1 MKQLNNDETI
11 YLIKEIKEKE
21 KEKEKITSLKIENIT
36 LDTKSFLGKSNNK
49 FIFNLSSLGCQYL
62 SHKLFDDNSLIIVGI
77 SCIQLYPNIKDLKNI
92 LTIKFS
98 FYYERQYK
106 IKLYQI
112 NQNKYIIINGK
123 SIILIERNKKLL
135 ITKTYNR
142 LNNMSI
148 VSIINSEEEKDKFSG
163 FLLKI
168 QCLVSYEGNNK
179 DMNGNGNINI
189 QNLILPQFENDVI
202 IDFRLVYIN
211 LDENRIYKIYKNK
224 MIIFLN
230 KNNIFY
236 YIINN
241 ESKEINKIENF
252 NEIVDY
258 IKVIDDY
265 LLIFYNNTNINIY
278 KIKLN
283 KKVEILFLK
292 KVNYNTNNKIIL
304 KRKIFYNK
312 KSDIIFI
319 FYIDYSLNH
328 TFLSF
333 NLSNKDNNTNEQKV
347 EQINKI
353 YTPNNYIKKKI
364 NNTFIYYINKKHTV
378 IYDTS
383 FYNKIIIKFKIYHQI
398 EKSDKIIS
406 NNANSEEEH
415 NKSLILLLTNN
426 SEIEIYNFEFNT
438 KQFNSLLYVIDL
450 EFDYSTIIDY
460 LMINE
465 NYLLLL
471 NINSDNNIL
480 ELKKINL
487 SEIGKKECLLE
498 CKMAYTNLYYLK
510 ELNILFINSN
520 YGEISVYNIDS
531 EANIEFINSFNYG
544 YSSSEIIKI
553 KNILSEDD
561 FSKLFIYDLITNRL
575 VTFCLVDIRHILKY
589 KENDMFYFHL
599 IIFLYKECFILF
611 IIMEN
616 KYTLTNKVLFGKQIK
631 IEKNLF
637 SNIKEPFDFI
647 LENLIYDIDNHS
659 FDFNIPQ
666 DLNK

>member
-1 MKQLNNDETI
+1 MKQLYNDETI

-21 KEKEKITSLKIENIT
+21 KEREKINSLTIENIA
-36 LDTKSFLGKSNNK
+36 LDNKNFFGNSNNK
-49 FIFNLSSLGCQYL
+49 FSINLGSLGCQYL
-62 SHKLFDDNSLIIVGI
+62 SYKLFDDNSLIIVGV
-77 SCIQLYPNIKDLKNI
+77 SCIQLYPNIKDLKNVI
-92 LTIKFS
+92 SVKFS
-98 FYYERQYK
+98 FYYEKQYK
-106 IKLYQI
+106 IKLHQI
-112 NQNKYIIINGK
+112 NKNKYIIINGK
-123 SIILIERNKKLL
+123 SIVLIERNKKLL

-179 DMNGNGNINI
+179 DMNGNINI
-189 QNLILPQFENDVI
+189 QNLILPQFESDVI
-202 IDFRLVYIN
+202 IDFRLIYIN
-211 LDENRIYKIYKNK
+211 LDENRIYKIYKNN

-236 YIINN
+236 YIINKDN
-241 ESKEINKIENF
+241 KEINKLENF

-258 IKVIDDY
+258 IKIIDDY
-265 LLIFYNNTNINIY
+265 LFIFYNNTNINIY
-278 KIKLN
+278 KIILN
-283 KKVEILFLK
+283 KKVEISYLK
-292 KVNYNTNNKIIL
+292 KVIYNSNNKIIL

-312 KSDIIFI
+312 KSDNILI
-319 FYIDYSLNH
+319 FYIDYSLNQK
-328 TFLSF
+328 FLSF
-333 NLSNKDNNTNEQKV
+333 DLSANNTNANEQKIA
-347 EQINKI
+347 QSNKI
-353 YTPNNYIKKKI
+353 YSPNNFIKKKI
-364 NNTFIYYINKKHTV
+364 NNTFIYYISKKHSV

-383 FYNKIIIKFKIYHQI
+383 FYNKIIIKFKIYHQVI
-398 EKSDKIIS
+398 KSEKIIS
-406 NNANSEEEH
+406 NIYNKEEP

-438 KQFNSLLYVIDL
+438 KKFNSLLYIIEL
-450 EFDYSTIIDY
+450 EFEYNTIIDY

-465 NYLLLL
+465 DYLLLL

-480 ELKKINL
+480 ELNKINL
-487 SEIGKKECLLE
+487 SAIGKKECLLE
-498 CKMAYTNLYYLK
+498 CKMAYNNLYYIK

-553 KNILSEDD
+553 KNVLSEDD

-637 SNIKEPFDFI
+637 NNVKEPFDFI

>member
-21 KEKEKITSLKIENIT
+21 KEKERINSLKIENMT
-36 LDTKSFLGKSNNK
+36 LDNKSFFGKSNNK
-49 FIFNLSSLGCQYL
+49 FNINLSSLGCQYL
-62 SHKLFDDNSLIIVGI
+62 SYKLFNDNSMIIVGI

-92 LTIKFS
+92 LSVKFS
-98 FYYERQYK
+98 FYYEKQYK

-112 NQNKYIIINGK
+112 NKNKYIIVNGK

-135 ITKTYNR
+135 IAKAYNR

-148 VSIINSEEEKDKFSG
+148 VSIINNEEERDKFSG

-179 DMNGNGNINI
+179 DMNGNINI

-202 IDFRLVYIN
+202 IDFRLIYIN

-236 YIINN
+236 YIINKEN
-241 ESKEINKIENF
+241 KEINKLENF

-265 LLIFYNNTNINIY
+265 LFIFYNNTNINIY
-278 KIKLN
+278 KIITN
-283 KKVEILFLK
+283 KKVEISYLK
-292 KVNYNTNNKIIL
+292 NITYNTNNKIIL

-312 KSDIIFI
+312 KTDYIFI
-319 FYIDYSLNH
+319 FYIDYALNQ

-333 NLSNKDNNTNEQKV
+333 NLSNKDTNSNEQKV
-347 EQINKI
+347 VQINKI
-353 YTPNNYIKKKI
+353 YSPNNYIKKKI
-364 NNTFIYYINKKHTV
+364 NNTFIYYINKKHSV

-383 FYNKIIIKFKIYHQI
+383 FYNKIIIKFKIYHQ
-398 EKSDKIIS
+398 ETKSEKIIS
-406 NNANSEEEH
+406 NINSEEEP
-415 NKSLILLLTNN
+415 NKSLILLLTKD

-438 KQFNSLLYVIDL
+438 KKFNSLLFVIYL
-450 EFDYSTIIDY
+450 EFDYNSIIDY
-460 LMINE
+460 LMING

-480 ELKKINL
+480 ELNKINL
-487 SEIGKKECLLE
+487 SEIRKKECLLE
-498 CKMAYTNLYYLK
+498 CKMAYNNLYYLK

-553 KNILSEDD
+553 KNVLTEDD
-561 FSKLFIYDLITNRL
+561 FSKLFIYDLLTNRL
-575 VTFCLVDIRHILKY
+575 ATFY

-637 SNIKEPFDFI
+637 NNIKEPFEFI
-647 LENLIYDIDNHS
+647 LENLIYDVDNHS
-659 FDFNIPQ
+659 FDFNVPQ
-666 DLNK
+666 ELNK

>member
-1 MKQLNNDETI
+1 MKQLNNDENI

-21 KEKEKITSLKIENIT
+21 KEKEKINSLKIENIT
-36 LDTKSFLGKSNNK
+36 LDNKNFIGKINNK
-49 FIFNLSSLGCQYL
+49 FIINLASLGCPYL
-62 SHKLFDDNSLIIVGI
+62 SHKLFNDNTLIIVGL
-77 SCIQLYPNIKDLKNI
+77 SCIQLYPNIKDLKD
-92 LTIKFS
+92 LLLVKFS
-98 FYYERQYK
+98 FYYEKQYK

-112 NQNKYIIINGK
+112 NKNKYIMINGK

-148 VSIINSEEEKDKFSG
+148 ISIINNEEEKDKFSG
-163 FLLKI
+163 FLLKV

-179 DMNGNGNINI
+179 DMNGNINI

-202 IDFRLVYIN
+202 IDFRLIYIN
-211 LDENRIYKIYKNK
+211 LDENRIYKIYKNNV
-224 MIIFLN
+224 IIFLN

-236 YIINN
+236 YIINKDK
-241 ESKEINKIENF
+241 KEINKIENF

-258 IKVIDDY
+258 IKVIDNY

-278 KIKLN
+278 KIRLN
-283 KKVEILFLK
+283 KSAEISFLK
-292 KVNYNTNNKIIL
+292 NVTYNSNNKIIL

-319 FYIDYSLNH
+319 FYIDYSLKQA
-328 TFLSF
+328 FLSF
-333 NLSNKDNNTNEQKV
+333 NLSDNNTKINEQKI

-353 YTPNNYIKKKI
+353 YSPNNYIKKKI
-364 NNTFIYYINKKHTV
+364 NNIFIYYINKKHSV

-398 EKSDKIIS
+398 EKSEKNIS
-406 NNANSEEEH
+406 NANEEEQ

-426 SEIEIYNFEFNT
+426 SEIEIYNFEFKT
-438 KQFNSLLYVIDL
+438 KQFSSLLYIIDL
-450 EFDYSTIIDY
+450 EFDYNTIIDY

-465 NYLLLL
+465 SYLLLL

-480 ELKKINL
+480 ELNKINL

-498 CKMAYTNLYYLK
+498 CKMAYNNLYYLK

-553 KNILSEDD
+553 KNVLSEDD
-561 FSKLFIYDLITNRL
+561 FSKLFIYDLLTNRL

-616 KYTLTNKVLFGKQIK
+616 KYTLMNKVLFGKQIK

-647 LENLIYDIDNHS
+647 LENLVYDIDNHS
-659 FDFNIPQ
+659 FDFNVPQ

>member
-1 MKQLNNDETI
+1 MKQLNNNETI
-11 YLIKEIKEKE
+11 YLIREIKEKE

-36 LDTKSFLGKSNNK
+36 LDNNNFFGKSNNK
-49 FIFNLSSLGCQYL
+49 FTINLSSLGCQYL
-62 SHKLFDDNSLIIVGI
+62 SHKLFNDNSMIIVGI

-92 LTIKFS
+92 LSVKFS
-98 FYYERQYK
+98 FYYEKQYK

-179 DMNGNGNINI
+179 EMNGNINI

-202 IDFRLVYIN
+202 IDFRLIYIN
-211 LDENRIYKIYKNK
+211 LDENRIYKIYKNNL
-224 MIIFLN
+224 IIFLN

-236 YIINN
+236 YIISKDN
-241 ESKEINKIENF
+241 KEINKLENF

-258 IKVIDDY
+258 IKVIDEY
-265 LLIFYNNTNINIY
+265 LFIFYNNTNINIY
-278 KIKLN
+278 KIILN
-283 KKVEILFLK
+283 KKVEISFLK
-292 KVNYNTNNKIIL
+292 NVTYNTSNKIIL

-319 FYIDYSLNH
+319 FYIDYGLNQ

-333 NLSNKDNNTNEQKV
+333 NLSNKDTNTNEQKIS
-347 EQINKI
+347 QINKI
-353 YTPNNYIKKKI
+353 YSPNNYIKKKI
-364 NNTFIYYINKKHTV
+364 NNTFIYYINKKHSV
-378 IYDTS
+378 IYDKS

-398 EKSDKIIS
+398 TKSEKIIS
-406 NNANSEEEH
+406 NNVNSEEEQ

-426 SEIEIYNFEFNT
+426 SEIEIYNFEYNT
-438 KQFNSLLYVIDL
+438 KQFNSLLYVIYL
-450 EFDYSTIIDY
+450 EFDYTTIIDY

-480 ELKKINL
+480 ELNKIHL

-498 CKMAYTNLYYLK
+498 CKMAYNNLYYLQ

-553 KNILSEDD
+553 KNVLTEDD
-561 FSKLFIYDLITNRL
+561 FSKLFIYDLLTNRL
-575 VTFCLVDIRHILKY
+575 VTFCLVDIRHVLKY

-637 SNIKEPFDFI
+637 NNIKEPFDFI

-666 DLNK
+666 EINK

>member
-1 MKQLNNDETI
+1 MKQLNNDENI

-21 KEKEKITSLKIENIT
+21 KEKEKINSLKIENIT
-36 LDTKSFLGKSNNK
+36 LDNKNFIGKTNNK
-49 FIFNLSSLGCQYL
+49 FIINLASLGCPYL
-62 SHKLFDDNSLIIVGI
+62 SHKLFNDNTLIIVGL
-77 SCIQLYPNIKDLKNI
+77 SCIQLYPNIKDLKD
-92 LTIKFS
+92 LLLVKFS
-98 FYYERQYK
+98 FYYEKQYK

-112 NQNKYIIINGK
+112 NKNKYIMINGK

-148 VSIINSEEEKDKFSG
+148 ISIINNEEEKDKFSG
-163 FLLKI
+163 FLLKV

-179 DMNGNGNINI
+179 DMNGNINI

-202 IDFRLVYIN
+202 IDFRLIYIN
-211 LDENRIYKIYKNK
+211 LDENRIYKIYKNN

-236 YIINN
+236 YIINKDK
-241 ESKEINKIENF
+241 KEINKIENF

-258 IKVIDDY
+258 IKVIDNY

-278 KIKLN
+278 KIRLN
-283 KKVEILFLK
+283 KSAEISFLK
-292 KVNYNTNNKIIL
+292 NVTYNSNNKIIL

-319 FYIDYSLNH
+319 FYIDYSLKQA
-328 TFLSF
+328 FLSF
-333 NLSNKDNNTNEQKV
+333 NLSDNNTKINEQKI

-353 YTPNNYIKKKI
+353 YSPNNYIKKKI
-364 NNTFIYYINKKHTV
+364 NNIFIYYINKKHSV

-398 EKSDKIIS
+398 EKSEKNIS
-406 NNANSEEEH
+406 NANEEEQ

-426 SEIEIYNFEFNT
+426 SEIEIYNFEFKT
-438 KQFNSLLYVIDL
+438 KQFSSLLYIIDL
-450 EFDYSTIIDY
+450 EFDYNTIIDY

-465 NYLLLL
+465 SYLLLL

-480 ELKKINL
+480 ELNKINL

-498 CKMAYTNLYYLK
+498 CKMAYNNLYYLK

-553 KNILSEDD
+553 KNVLSEDD
-561 FSKLFIYDLITNRL
+561 FSKLFIYDLLTNRL

-616 KYTLTNKVLFGKQIK
+616 KYTLMNKVLFGKQIK

-647 LENLIYDIDNHS
+647 LENLVYDIDNHS
-659 FDFNIPQ
+659 FDFNVPQ

>member
-21 KEKEKITSLKIENIT
+21 KINSLKIENIA
-36 LDTKSFLGKSNNK
+36 LDNKSFFGKINNK
-49 FIFNLSSLGCQYL
+49 FSINLSSLGCQYL
-62 SHKLFDDNSLIIVGI
+62 SHKLFNDNSMIIVGV

-92 LTIKFS
+92 LSIKFS
-98 FYYERQYK
+98 FYYEKQYK

-112 NQNKYIIINGK
+112 NKNKYIIINGK

-148 VSIINSEEEKDKFSG
+148 ASIISSEEEKDKFSG

-179 DMNGNGNINI
+179 DMNGNINI

-202 IDFRLVYIN
+202 IDFRLIYIN
-211 LDENRIYKIYKNK
+211 LDENRIYKIYKNN

-236 YIINN
+236 YIINKDN
-241 ESKEINKIENF
+241 KEINKLENF

-265 LLIFYNNTNINIY
+265 LFIFYNNTNINIY
-278 KIKLN
+278 KIIIN
-283 KKVEILFLK
+283 KKVEISYLK
-292 KVNYNTNNKIIL
+292 KVTYNTNDKIIL

-312 KSDIIFI
+312 KSDNIFI
-319 FYIDYSLNH
+319 FYIDYALNQ

-333 NLSNKDNNTNEQKV
+333 NLSNKDTNTNEQKV
-347 EQINKI
+347 VQLNKI
-353 YTPNNYIKKKI
+353 YSPNNYIKKKI
-364 NNTFIYYINKKHTV
+364 NNTFIYYISKKHSV

-383 FYNKIIIKFKIYHQI
+383 FYNKIIIKFKIYHQAT
-398 EKSDKIIS
+398 KSEKIIS
-406 NNANSEEEH
+406 NINNEEEQ

-438 KQFNSLLYVIDL
+438 KKFNSLLYVIYL
-450 EFDYSTIIDY
+450 EFDYNTIIDY

-480 ELKKINL
+480 ELNKINL

-498 CKMAYTNLYYLK
+498 CKMAYNNLYYLK

-553 KNILSEDD
+553 KNVLSEDD
-561 FSKLFIYDLITNRL
+561 FSKLFIYDLLTNRL

-637 SNIKEPFDFI
+637 NNIKEPFDFI
-647 LENLIYDIDNHS
+647 LENLIYDLDSHS

-666 DLNK
+666 ELNK

>member
-1 MKQLNNDETI
+1 M
-11 YLIKEIKEKE
+11 
-21 KEKEKITSLKIENIT
+21 
-36 LDTKSFLGKSNNK
+36 
-49 FIFNLSSLGCQYL
+49 
-62 SHKLFDDNSLIIVGI
+62 IIVGI
-77 SCIQLYPNIKDLKNI
+77 SCIQLYTNIKDLKNI
-92 LTIKFS
+92 LSVKFS
-98 FYYERQYK
+98 FYYEKQYK

-112 NQNKYIIINGK
+112 NKNKYIIVNGK

-135 ITKTYNR
+135 IAKAYNR

-148 VSIINSEEEKDKFSG
+148 VSIINNEEERDKFSG

-179 DMNGNGNINI
+179 DMNGNINI

-202 IDFRLVYIN
+202 IDFRLIYIN

-236 YIINN
+236 YVINKEN
-241 ESKEINKIENF
+241 KEINRLENF

-265 LLIFYNNTNINIY
+265 LFIFYNNTNINIY
-278 KIKLN
+278 KIITS
-283 KKVEILFLK
+283 KKVEISFLK
-292 KVNYNTNNKIIL
+292 NVTYNTNNKIIL

-312 KSDIIFI
+312 KSDYIFI
-319 FYIDYSLNH
+319 FYIDYALNQ

-333 NLSNKDNNTNEQKV
+333 NLSNKDTNTNEQKV
-347 EQINKI
+347 VQLNKI
-353 YTPNNYIKKKI
+353 YSPNNYIKKKI
-364 NNTFIYYINKKHTV
+364 NNTFIYYISKKHSV

-383 FYNKIIIKFKIYHQI
+383 FYNKIIIKFKIYHQTT
-398 EKSDKIIS
+398 KSEKIIS
-406 NNANSEEEH
+406 NINSEEEP
-415 NKSLILLLTNN
+415 NKSLILLLTKD

-438 KQFNSLLYVIDL
+438 KKFNSLLYVIYL
-450 EFDYSTIIDY
+450 EFDYNTIIDY

-480 ELKKINL
+480 ELNKINL

-498 CKMAYTNLYYLK
+498 CKMAYNNLYYLK

-520 YGEISVYNIDS
+520 YGEISVYSIDS

-553 KNILSEDD
+553 KNVLSEDD
-561 FSKLFIYDLITNRL
+561 FSKLFIYDLLTNRL

-637 SNIKEPFDFI
+637 NNIKEPFDFI

-659 FDFNIPQ
+659 FDFNVPQ
-666 DLNK
+666 ELNK